1 MLLLLL
7 LLVLLLAVAE
17 VTGDSR
23 SVRILIRE
31 LGLGLA

>member
-17 VTGDSR
+17 VTEDSR
-23 SVRILIRE
+23 SVRILILE
-31 LGLGLA
+31 VGLVFA